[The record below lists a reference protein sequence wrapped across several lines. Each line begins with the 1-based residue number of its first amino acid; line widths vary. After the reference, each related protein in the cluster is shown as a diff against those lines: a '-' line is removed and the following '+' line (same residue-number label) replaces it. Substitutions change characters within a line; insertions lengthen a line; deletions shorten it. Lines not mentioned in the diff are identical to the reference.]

1 MAFPTKQELQEALP
15 ADGEPLTLTDIE
27 TVRTRWINSLE
38 FQPVDTPVTAEE
50 KRVEAIAE
58 EVVREG
64 VLATLERDQ
73 LLASVGHGGIP
84 ADIYTRI
91 SSARTLRKEYND
103 MRVVVIFDNPG
114 DLA

>member
-1 MAFPTKQELQEALP
+1 MAFPTKEELRDALP

-27 TVRTRWINSLE
+27 AVRTRWINSLE
-38 FQPVDTPVTAEE
+38 FQPVATPVSAEE
-50 KRVEAIAE
+50 KRVAAIAE

-73 LLASVGHGGIP
+73 LLASVGRGGIP
-84 ADIYTRI
+84 TDIYVRMNA
-91 SSARTLRKEYND
+91 ARTLRKEYND
-103 MRVVVIFDNPG
+103 MRVVVVFDNPG